1 MKNNTL
7 TKINICF
14 WDNIN
19 YFFHCFKK
27 KHHDDED
34 DIIKIHLNDFE
45 KELNE
50 MNAYADFDEKYNLL
64 GVRSI
69 KMNNRW

>member
-7 TKINICF
+7 TKINIYF
-14 WDNIN
+14 WGKII

-27 KHHDDED
+27 KHHDDD

-69 KMNNRW
+69 KMNNR